1 MKQGLSLLFSLSC
14 LTLSQGIFLKAATAQ
29 VTPDGTTNTTVDV
42 NGNNFTI
49 NQGDRAGSN
58 LFHSFGEFSVLTD
71 GSVFFNNA
79 ADIVNIFSRVTGG
92 NISNIDGLLRANSAN
107 LFLLNPAGILFG
119 PNARLDIGGSFFG
132 TTADSFLF
140 EDGEFSATDLDNP
153 PLLTINA
160 PIGLNFRDNPGDI
173 VNRSGSGAEN
183 GGLQVD
189 TGANLTLVGRN
200 LSLEGGKLT
209 APGGRIELG
218 GLSTAGTVGI
228 NADGSLSFPEGV
240 ARANVSLTDG
250 ALVDVVDAG
259 EGFISIN
266 AQNLELREG
275 SQLTA
280 GIGEEVNSP
289 ITQVG
294 DINLDI
300 VEAITIDGAKS
311 GIFNDVGEKI
321 EAEDDNSDDSVISSA
336 VGNAGKI
343 NVETGSLFI
352 TEGGQI
358 GSTIFGQGNA
368 GDVTVNARE
377 NIKIRG
383 FETGRVDRA
392 NPTGIFSNLEAGA
405 KGESG
410 TIRIFSDSLDLI
422 DRGQLRTSIG
432 NGAEGKGGDILVTT
446 TGSLTLNNI
455 GRLSASLGREAEGTA
470 GNIVIN
476 ADTVSLNRGRITS
489 ELGDDAVGDAGNI
502 EINANS
508 LTVTSPTLK
517 ENSLAGNE
525 SEIEVEVEDGAKGNA
540 GNILINTTNSVS
552 LSGNTAL
559 QSFIKGGAEGD
570 SGSIIIKTSSLV
582 LDKDASIT
590 TSTQGETAGNAGKVE
605 IDANTVRIKDGA
617 TIESTTEGQGNAGTI
632 EVKASESVMIF
643 GFSDLL
649 LLNRIRND
657 GSNNPVVE
665 GGSSGLFTSVVGEA
679 RGQGGNITILTPD
692 LKILEGAVVSAKVG
706 SEAQGQG
713 GSIIINAETLE
724 ISDGGQIIASS
735 LGNGDGGDIEL
746 DMTDSIKISGSD
758 PNFSERFKAEVRTR
772 ESGEIEPG
780 GNLTEEQGRE
790 QFNFVGIGEES
801 QISGIFAD
809 SQKQG
814 SGGSVSIR
822 ADSLTLDDGA
832 RISSSTAAGAGG
844 NLTLKI
850 EDNLTLKNDSL
861 ISAQATSDADG
872 GNVNIDT
879 QFIIAFPSQPPGDG
893 NDILAS
899 AKFGM
904 GGNINITAESLFGIE
919 ERPAEPG
926 NGTND
931 IDASSEFGLDGDV
944 LISNPDTNIRQI
956 DTEIP
961 KSIVEPET
969 LGINACSGRGATEGS
984 SFVLKGKG
992 GVPRKP
998 TERFTADDLIPD
1010 GKPITLDEKTDLN
1023 PLLVGEIETEQRDAN
1038 YDPNYIPAH
1047 IKPIKTSMGDIYPAR
1062 GIIKTEDGEII
1073 LTVYPTDNL
1082 NTRTPDNSANCNLLK
1097 DEEGKR

>member
-1 MKQGLSLLFSLSC
+1 MKQGLSLLLSLSC
-14 LTLSQGIFLKAATAQ
+14 LTLSQGVFLTSATAQ

-42 NGNNFTI
+42 SGNDFTI
-49 NQGDRAGSN
+49 NQGERAGSN
-58 LFHSFGEFSVLTD
+58 LFHSFGEFSVPTD
-71 GSVFFNNA
+71 GSAFFNNA
-79 ADIVNIFSRVTGG
+79 AEIVNIFSRVTGG
-92 NISNIDGLLRANSAN
+92 NLSNIDGLLRANSAN

-250 ALVDVVDAG
+250 ALVNVVDAG
-259 EGFISIN
+259 GGFIRVN

-275 SQLTA
+275 SQLTG
-280 GIGEEVNSP
+280 GIKEGVDAP
-289 ITQVG
+289 AAQAG

-300 VEAITIDGAKS
+300 VEAITIDKPES
-311 GIFNDVGEKI
+311 GIFNDVGVEG
-321 EAEDDNSDDSVISSA
+321 EDDMPSSA

-343 NVETGSLFI
+343 NVETGSLSI
-352 TEGGQI
+352 MEGGQI

-525 SEIEVEVEDGAKGNA
+525 SEIEVEVENGAEGNA

-617 TIESTTEGQGNAGTI
+617 RIASTTEGQGNAGTI
-632 EVKASESVMIF
+632 EVRASDSVMIS

-649 LLNRIRND
+649 LLNRIRSD
-657 GSNNPVVE
+657 GSNNPVKE

-679 RGQGGNITILTPD
+679 SGQGGNITILTPD

-780 GNLTEEQGRE
+780 GNLTEEQGRLE
-790 QFNFVGIGEES
+790 FSFVGIGEES

-850 EDNLTLKNDSL
+850 EDNLTLKNDSK

-919 ERPAEPG
+919 ERPTEPG

-956 DTEIP
+956 DTEVP
-961 KSIVEPET
+961 KNIVEPET
-969 LGINACSGRGATEGS
+969 LGINACSGGGETEAS
-984 SFVLKGKG
+984 SFTVKGKG
-992 GVPRKP
+992 GIPPVP
-998 TERFTADDLIPD
+998 TEPFMADALIPD
-1010 GKPITLDEKTDLN
+1010 GKPITIDKETELN
-1023 PLLVGEIETEQRDAN
+1023 SLLVEESETEQVDP
-1038 YDPNYIPAH
+1038 YYIPVDPNYIPPD
-1047 IKPIKTSMGDIYPAR
+1047 IKPIETSMGDIYPAR

-1073 LTVYPTDNL
+1073 LTVYPTDNI
-1082 NTRTPDNSANCNLLK
+1082 NTRTPHKSANCTP
-1097 DEEGKR
+1097 